1 MFVPKAQNGSL
12 WENYPVFFNL
22 GPYVIITHI
31 RDTFQPRKMALGL
44 ITTSSLFLLLFSS
57 LICKNPVAGIWMSRL
72 SLFISWTIWKDV
84 QSPAAWPEPWPP
96 WLKDIKLRMKPLV
109 FTAALVRGYF
119 PVRRTLLLL
128 CLYTE
133 QKYIFSA
140 YWVLIPWIEIQELLI
155 SARKCAQKAYF
166 SYFFV
171 QIHIYSQLWDL
182 KLTA

>member
-1 MFVPKAQNGSL
+1 M
-12 WENYPVFFNL
+12 
-22 GPYVIITHI
+22 
-31 RDTFQPRKMALGL
+31 
-44 ITTSSLFLLLFSS
+44 
-57 LICKNPVAGIWMSRL
+57 
-72 SLFISWTIWKDV
+72 SWTITGKRFRFDNNLKSFPVIV
-84 QSPAAWPEPWPP
+84 QLINLQKPSGWYLDIQAESFHFLNNLERCSEPSCLWEPWPP

-119 PVRRTLLLL
+119 PVRCTLLLL

-133 QKYIFSA
+133 QKYIFSS